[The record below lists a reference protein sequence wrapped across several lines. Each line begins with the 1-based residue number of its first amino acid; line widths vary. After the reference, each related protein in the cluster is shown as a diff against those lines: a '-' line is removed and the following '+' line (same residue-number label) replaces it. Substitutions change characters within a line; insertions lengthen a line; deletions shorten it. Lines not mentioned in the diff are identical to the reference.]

1 MILNT
6 PTPSEREWS
15 CPSAK
20 IFVDQLA
27 PPVDVETAV
36 LVSYPLV
43 FVRKRG

>member
-6 PTPSEREWS
+6 PTPFEREWS
-15 CPSAK
+15 CASAK

-27 PPVDVETAV
+27 PQVDVETVV

-43 FVRKRG
+43 FVGKRG